1 MTDEPSLTS
10 GTELYWLGL
19 LEKDRG
25 EWVLRDG
32 EGNEAEVNAW
42 REDDCLEIVAT
53 AEAARVFDNVEIGDS
68 IGMLPIEELNDQDR
82 QMDDS
87 IITLDEA
94 LKIGE
99 AARIEFKQECPPD
112 ASELAKE
119 VVALANHQGGILVI
133 GIDDEG
139 SVKGLDD
146 IATTESR
153 LIDVCKEYID
163 PPIND
168 ISTESKIRGGED
180 VLIVRVPRGDSME
193 EPYRYDGT
201 AYGRIVHHT
210 RELSDE
216 EIEEWGETS
225 S

>member
-1 MTDEPSLTS
+1 MTDEPTLTPM
-10 GTELYWLGL
+10 TKLYWLGL

-25 EWVLRDG
+25 VWVLRDG
-32 EGNEAEVNAW
+32 EGDEAEVNAR
-42 REDDCLEIVAT
+42 REDDRLEFIAT
-53 AEAARVFDNVEIGDS
+53 AEAARLLDDVEIGNS
-68 IGMLPIEELNDQDR
+68 IGTMPIAQLNDQDR

-87 IITLDEA
+87 ITTLDEA

-99 AARIEFKQECPPD
+99 AAKIEFKQECPPD
-112 ASELAKE
+112 ASKLAKE

-133 GIDDEG
+133 GVDDDG
-139 SVKGLDD
+139 SVHGLDN

-163 PPIND
+163 PPIKD
-168 ISTESKIRGGED
+168 ISTERKTRCGEG
-180 VLIVRVPRGDSME
+180 VLVVRVPSANSME
-193 EPYRYDGT
+193 QPYRYDGT
-201 AYGRIVHHT
+201 AHGRIVHHT

-216 EIEEWGETS
+216 EIEEWGGTS